1 MGREVPFY
9 DDAVCDGCGA
19 IGAYDF
25 MGDCYCQACTDRFAE
40 DASDALDDFLANEG
54 KPSGGQPDADDR
66 SNSISP
72 AYGAWEDFARRT
84 ELYALFFGQGWIDA
98 TERYRG
104 DERHHRPE
112 QPILKSHP
120 GATLLTAEDHHE
132 VQQARARFRATVQGS
147 ALYEADQ
154 KRLAWLDFWMG
165 WALANCKTP
174 VIANS

>member
-1 MGREVPFY
+1 MSYTITIGEAEMEAMP
-9 DDAVCDGCGA
+9 DDCARVVVRV
-19 IGAYDF
+19 
-25 MGDCYCQACTDRFAE
+25 MERE
-40 DASDALDDFLANEG
+40 DAPLNT
-54 KPSGGQPDADDR
+54 ADDR

-132 VQQARARFRATVQGS
+132 VQQARARFQATVQGS